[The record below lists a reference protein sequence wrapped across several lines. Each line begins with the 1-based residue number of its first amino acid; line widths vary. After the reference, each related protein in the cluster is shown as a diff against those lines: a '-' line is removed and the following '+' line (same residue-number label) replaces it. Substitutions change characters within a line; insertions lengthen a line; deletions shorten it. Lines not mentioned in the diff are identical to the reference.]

1 MDKAKKTKLKRII
14 AAVCAVA
21 VVAVLAA
28 MPLIAKNEAEKE
40 GPQAS
45 ILSGTAQMGSI
56 DTELLGG
63 GQLAEEDAISV
74 KIPASVK
81 LTRFL
86 VENGQAV
93 TEGEAIAGVD
103 RVTVMTAIAEV
114 QDTLDILAE
123 KIEEESEKDTDST
136 VTALAGGTVKILYA
150 EKGES
155 VQDVMLDHGALAVLS
170 LDGLM
175 AVDLT
180 VEEPV
185 AVGTAVTVK
194 LSDGTDAQ
202 GKVALSLA
210 GDVTVTIEDDDYSV
224 GDEVEVEGLGSGQ
237 LYIYSPWNATA
248 YAGTISAVKVSE
260 GRTVKAGDNLMTL
273 SDVGYTAAYR
283 QLVAQRQAYEELMMD
298 LFEMYQTETVTA
310 PCDGVVSGVD
320 ENRVQLLSNT
330 QTFTLSLLA
339 NAPSGSDEMV
349 YTNFA
354 AKVVSVA
361 EGQWNLMVNPEPQDV
376 TDYKDMSLVF
386 IQEETMTQEASL
398 AADMP
403 VYVLVK
409 GDWKQTDAKAGDI
422 LLIAFDEAANPVWA
436 VRIAEEEIPVPDET
450 EPPTEDPTEPPVE
463 EPTDPPAEPPVE
475 GPTEQSTE
483 PSQPDIPTI
492 PNDPTMPSEPTTPDT
507 PTNPSNPGS
516 GNFPS
521 GGGSWGDM
529 NGTGSMGNMNGM
541 GSIGS
546 SGISGITGM
555 DSFLPQEEPTVEL
568 YGMDMAQIAA
578 VTPQD
583 TMTLEITVDELDIRA
598 LQMGM
603 AAAVKINA
611 LGGEKFTAAITS
623 VSNTGANN
631 GGSSKFTVELTM
643 ERAENMLVG
652 MNASASLVLN
662 TTVDTLTIPASALVE
677 EGTKTLVYTGYDEEN
692 ECLTSPVEVTTGVSD
707 GENVQIL
714 EGLADGDSYYYAYYD
729 TLEISYTP
737 DFGGGGMMFGR

>member
-28 MPLIAKNEAEKE
+28 MPLIAKSEAEKD

-45 ILSGTAQMGSI
+45 ILSGTVQMGSI
-56 DTELLGG
+56 DTELIGG

-81 LTRFL
+81 LTRFF

-123 KIEEESEKDTDST
+123 EIEAESEKDTNST

-180 VEEPV
+180 VEESV

-194 LSDGTDAQ
+194 LSDGTEAE
-202 GKVALSLA
+202 GKVTLSL
-210 GDVTVTIEDDDYSV
+210 GGNITVTIEDDDYPV

-260 GRTVKAGDNLMTL
+260 GRTVKAGDTLMTL

-283 QLVAQRQAYEELMMD
+283 QLVAQRQAYEELMMN
-298 LFEMYQTETVTA
+298 LFEMYQTETITA

-320 ENRVQLLSNT
+320 KNSVQLLSNT
-330 QTFTLSLLA
+330 QQFTLSLLA
-339 NAPSGSDEMV
+339 NAPSGNDEMV
-349 YTNFA
+349 YTNFS
-354 AKVVSVA
+354 AKVVSAA
-361 EGQWNLMVNPEPQDV
+361 EGQWNLLVNPEPQDV
-376 TDYKDMSLVF
+376 TDYKDLSGVS
-386 IQEETMTQEASL
+386 IREEAMTQEASL
-398 AADMP
+398 AADIP

-422 LLIAFDEAANPVWA
+422 LLIAFDDAANPVWA
-436 VRIAEEEIPVPDET
+436 VRIAEAADDP
-450 EPPTEDPTEPPVE
+450 EPPTEPEQPTEPSEPVE
-463 EPTDPPAEPPVE
+463 PPTEPDVPDEPTIPNEP
-475 GPTEQSTE
+475 TT
-483 PSQPDIPTI
+483 PSEPTI
-492 PNDPTMPSEPTTPDT
+492 PNDPTMPSEPTIPDT

-521 GGGSWGDM
+521 GGGNWGDM
-529 NGTGSMGNMNGM
+529 NGTGSMGNMSGM
-541 GSIGS
+541 GS

-555 DSFLPQEEPTVEL
+555 DGFLPQEEPTVEL

-603 AAAVKINA
+603 AAEVKINA

-652 MNASASLVLN
+652 MNASVSLVLN

-677 EGTKTLVYTGYDEEN
+677 EGTKTLVYTGYDAEN

-714 EGLADGDSYYYAYYD
+714 EGLTDGDSYYYAYYD

>member
-28 MPLIAKNEAEKE
+28 MPLIAKNEAEKD
-40 GPQAS
+40 GPRAS

-56 DTELLGG
+56 NTELIGG

-180 VEEPV
+180 VEDPV

-194 LSDGTDAQ
+194 LSDGTEAQ
-202 GKVALSLA
+202 GKVALSFA
-210 GDVTVTIEDDDYSV
+210 GDVTVTIEDDDYLV
-224 GDEVEVEGLGSGQ
+224 GDEVKVEGLGSGQ

-260 GRTVKAGDNLMTL
+260 GKTVKAGDTLMTL

-298 LFEMYQTETVTA
+298 LFEMYQTETITA

-320 ENRVQLLSNT
+320 ENSVQLLSNT

-398 AADMP
+398 AADIP

-409 GDWKQTDAKAGDI
+409 GDWKQTDAKAGDF
-422 LLIAFDEAANPVWA
+422 LLIAFDDAANPVWA

-475 GPTEQSTE
+475 GPTEQPTE

-529 NGTGSMGNMNGM
+529 NGTGSMGNMGGM

-568 YGMDMAQIAA
+568 YGMDIAQIAA

-598 LQMGM
+598 LRMGM
-603 AAAVKINA
+603 AAEVKINA
-611 LGGEKFTAAITS
+611 LGGEKFTAAITA

-737 DFGGGGMMFGR
+737 DFGGGGMMFG

>member
-14 AAVCAVA
+14 AALCAVA
-21 VVAVLAA
+21 VVGVLAA
-28 MPLIAKNEAEKE
+28 MPLIAKNEAQKD

-45 ILSGTAQMGSI
+45 ILSGTVQMGSI
-56 DTELLGG
+56 DTELIGG
-63 GQLAEEDAISV
+63 GQLAEEDAITV

-86 VENGQAV
+86 VENGQTI

-114 QDTLDILAE
+114 QDTLDILAGE
-123 KIEEESEKDTDST
+123 IEAESEKDTDST

-180 VEEPV
+180 VEESV

-194 LSDGTDAQ
+194 LSDGTEAE
-202 GKVALSLA
+202 GKVALSLG
-210 GDVTVTIEDDDYSV
+210 GDITVTIEDDDYPV
-224 GDEVEVEGLGSGQ
+224 GDEVEVEDLGSGK

-248 YAGTISAVKVSE
+248 YAGTISAVRVSE
-260 GRTVKAGDNLMTL
+260 GRSVKAGDTLMTL

-298 LFEMYQTETVTA
+298 LFEMYQTETITA

-320 ENRVQLLSNT
+320 NNSVQLLSNT
-330 QTFTLSLLA
+330 RKFTLSLLA
-339 NAPSGSDEMV
+339 NAPSGNDEMA
-349 YTNFA
+349 YTNFTA
-354 AKVVSVA
+354 RVVSTE
-361 EGQWNLMVNPEPQDV
+361 EGQWNLLVDPEPQDV
-376 TDYKDMSLVF
+376 TDYKDLSGVS
-386 IQEETMTQEASL
+386 IREETMTQEASL
-398 AADMP
+398 TADMP

-409 GDWKQTDAKAGDI
+409 GDWKQTDARAGDI
-422 LLIAFDEAANPVWA
+422 ILIAFDDAANPVWA

-450 EPPTEDPTEPPVE
+450 EPPIEDSTEPPTEEPTEPPAEPPVE
-463 EPTDPPAEPPVE
+463 EPTEQ
-475 GPTEQSTE
+475 PTE
-483 PSQPDIPTI
+483 PLQPDIPSE
-492 PNDPTMPSEPTTPDT
+492 PTMPSEPTPPDT
-507 PTNPSNPGS
+507 PTEPSNPGS

-521 GGGSWGDM
+521 GGGNWGDM
-529 NGTGSMGNMNGM
+529 NGTGSMGNMSGM

-546 SGISGITGM
+546 SGISGMEG
-555 DSFLPQEEPTVEL
+555 FLPQEEPTVEL

-578 VTPQD
+578 VTPQG
-583 TMTLEITVDELDIRA
+583 TMTLEIAVDELDIRS
-598 LQMGM
+598 LRLGM
-603 AAAVKINA
+603 AAEVKINA

-643 ERAENMLVG
+643 DRAENMLVG

-677 EGTKTLVYTGYDEEN
+677 EGTRTLVYTGYDEEN
-692 ECLTSPVEVTTGVSD
+692 QSLTGPVEVTTGVSD
-707 GENVQIL
+707 GEHVQIL
-714 EGLADGDSYYYAYYD
+714 AGLTDGDGYYYAYYD

-737 DFGGGGMMFGR
+737 DFGGGMMFGR

>member
-28 MPLIAKNEAEKE
+28 MPLIAKSEAEKD

-45 ILSGTAQMGSI
+45 ILSGTVQMGSI
-56 DTELLGG
+56 DTELIGG

-194 LSDGTDAQ
+194 LSDGTEAQ

-210 GDVTVTIEDDDYSV
+210 GDVTVTIEDDDYPV

-260 GRTVKAGDNLMTL
+260 GRTVKAGDTLMTL

-283 QLVAQRQAYEELMMD
+283 QLVVQRQAYEELMMD
-298 LFEMYQTETVTA
+298 LFDMYQTETITA

-320 ENRVQLLSNT
+320 ENSVQLLSNT
-330 QTFTLSLLA
+330 QQFTLSLLA
-339 NAPSGSDEMV
+339 NAPSGNDEMG
-349 YTNFA
+349 YNNFA
-354 AKVVSVA
+354 AKVVSAA
-361 EGQWNLMVNPEPQDV
+361 EGQWNLLVNPEPQDV
-376 TDYKDMSLVF
+376 TDYKDLSGVS
-386 IQEETMTQEASL
+386 IREEAMTQEASL
-398 AADMP
+398 AADIP

-422 LLIAFDEAANPVWA
+422 LLIAFDDAANPVWA
-436 VRIAEEEIPVPDET
+436 VRIAEAADDP
-450 EPPTEDPTEPPVE
+450 EPPTEDPTEPPTEMPSEPEV
-463 EPTDPPAEPPVE
+463 PTD
-475 GPTEQSTE
+475 
-483 PSQPDIPTI
+483 PTI
-492 PNDPTMPSEPTTPDT
+492 PNDPTMPSEPTISNDPTMPSEPSTPDT
-507 PTNPSNPGS
+507 PTEPSNPGG

-529 NGTGSMGNMNGM
+529 NGTGSMGNMSGM

-583 TMTLEITVDELDIRA
+583 TITLEITVDELDIRA

-603 AAAVKINA
+603 AAEVKINA

-623 VSNTGANN
+623 VSNTGTNN

-662 TTVDTLTIPASALVE
+662 PTVDALTIPASALVE

>member
-63 GQLAEEDAISV
+63 GQLAEEDAITV

-114 QDTLDILAE
+114 QNTLEILAE

-194 LSDGTDAQ
+194 LSNGTDAQ

-210 GDVTVTIEDDDYSV
+210 GDVTVTIEDDDYPV

-260 GRTVKAGDNLMTL
+260 GRTVKAGDTLMTL

-298 LFEMYQTETVTA
+298 LFEMYQTETITA

-320 ENRVQLLSNT
+320 ENSVQLLSNT
-330 QTFTLSLLA
+330 QQFTLSLLA
-339 NAPSGSDEMV
+339 NAPSGNDEMV

-354 AKVVSVA
+354 AKVVSTEA
-361 EGQWNLMVNPEPQDV
+361 GQWNLLVNPEPQDV
-376 TDYKDMSLVF
+376 TDYKDLSGVS
-386 IQEETMTQEASL
+386 IQEENLTQEASL
-398 AADMP
+398 AADIP

-422 LLIAFDEAANPVWA
+422 LLIAFDDAANPVWA

-475 GPTEQSTE
+475 EPTEQPTE

-507 PTNPSNPGS
+507 PTSPSNPGS

-521 GGGSWGDM
+521 SGGNWGDM
-529 NGTGSMGNMNGM
+529 NGTGSMGNMGGM

-546 SGISGITGM
+546 SDISGITGM

-603 AAAVKINA
+603 AAEVKINA
-611 LGGEKFTAAITS
+611 LGGEKFNAAITA

-643 ERAENMLVG
+643 DRAENMLVG
-652 MNASASLVLN
+652 MNTSASLVLN

-714 EGLADGDSYYYAYYD
+714 DGLAEGDSYYYAYYD

-737 DFGGGGMMFGR
+737 DFGGGGMMFG

>member
-63 GQLAEEDAISV
+63 GQLAEEDAITV

-86 VENGQAV
+86 VENGQSV
-93 TEGEAIAGVD
+93 TEGEAIAAVD

-114 QDTLDILAE
+114 QNTLEILAE

-180 VEEPV
+180 VEESV

-210 GDVTVTIEDDDYSV
+210 GDVTVTIEDDDYPV

-298 LFEMYQTETVTA
+298 LFEMYQTETITA

-320 ENRVQLLSNT
+320 ENSVQLLSNT

-398 AADMP
+398 AADIP

-409 GDWKQTDAKAGDI
+409 GDWKQTDAKAGDF
-422 LLIAFDEAANPVWA
+422 LLIAFDDAANPVWA

-475 GPTEQSTE
+475 GPTEQPTE

-529 NGTGSMGNMNGM
+529 NGTGSMGNMGGM

-568 YGMDMAQIAA
+568 YGMDIAQIAA

-598 LQMGM
+598 LRMGM
-603 AAAVKINA
+603 AAEVKINA
-611 LGGEKFTAAITS
+611 LGGEKFTAAITA

-737 DFGGGGMMFGR
+737 DFGGGGMMFG

>member
-28 MPLIAKNEAEKE
+28 MPLIAKSEAEKD

-45 ILSGTAQMGSI
+45 ILSGTVQMGSI
-56 DTELLGG
+56 DTELIGG
-63 GQLAEEDAISV
+63 GQLAEEDAIDV
-74 KIPASVK
+74 KIPSAVK

-123 KIEEESEKDTDST
+123 EIEAESEKDTDST

-180 VEEPV
+180 VEESV

-194 LSDGTDAQ
+194 FSDGTEAG

-210 GDVTVTIEDDDYSV
+210 GDVTVTVEDDDYPV

-260 GRTVKAGDNLMTL
+260 GRTVKAGDTLMTL

-298 LFEMYQTETVTA
+298 LFEMYQTETIIA
-310 PCDGVVSGVD
+310 PCDGLISGVD
-320 ENRVQLLSNT
+320 SNSVQLLSNT
-330 QTFTLSLLA
+330 QQFTLSLLA
-339 NAPSGSDEMV
+339 NAPSGNDEMV

-354 AKVVSVA
+354 AKVVSTE

-376 TDYKDMSLVF
+376 TDYKDLSGVS
-386 IQEETMTQEASL
+386 IREEAMTQEASL
-398 AADMP
+398 AADIP

-422 LLIAFDEAANPVWA
+422 LLIAFDDAANPVWA
-436 VRIAEEEIPVPDET
+436 VRIAEAADPEPPTEEPT
-450 EPPTEDPTEPPVE
+450 EPPTEPDVPD
-463 EPTDPPAEPPVE
+463 EPTIPNEP
-475 GPTEQSTE
+475 TT
-483 PSQPDIPTI
+483 PSEPTI
-492 PNDPTMPSEPTTPDT
+492 PNDPTMPSEPTIPDT

-521 GGGSWGDM
+521 GGGNWGDM
-529 NGTGSMGNMNGM
+529 NDTGSMGNMSGM
-541 GSIGS
+541 GSIGGS
-546 SGISGITGM
+546 NISGITGM

-578 VTPQD
+578 VTPQG

-598 LQMGM
+598 LRMGM
-603 AAAVKINA
+603 TAAVKINA
-611 LGGEKFTAAITS
+611 LGGEKFNAAITA

-643 ERAENMLVG
+643 DRAENMLVG

-662 TTVDTLTIPASALVE
+662 TTVDALTIPASALVE
-677 EGTKTLVYTGYDEEN
+677 EGTKSLVYTGYDEEN
-692 ECLTSPVEVTTGVSD
+692 ECLTGPVEVTTGVSD

-714 EGLADGDSYYYAYYD
+714 EGLADGDGYYYAYYD

>member
-28 MPLIAKNEAEKE
+28 MPLISKNEAEKD

-45 ILSGTAQMGSI
+45 ILSGTVQMGSI
-56 DTELLGG
+56 DTELIGG
-63 GQLAEEDAISV
+63 GQLAEEDAITV

-86 VENGQAV
+86 VSNGQTV

-123 KIEEESEKDTDST
+123 EIEAESEKDTDST

-180 VEEPV
+180 VEESV

-194 LSDGTDAQ
+194 LSDGTETE
-202 GKVALSLA
+202 GKVALSLG
-210 GDVTVTIEDDDYSV
+210 GDVTITMEDDDYPV
-224 GDEVEVEGLGSGQ
+224 GDEVTVEGLGSGE

-248 YAGTISAVKVSE
+248 YAGTISSIKVTE
-260 GRTVKAGDNLMTL
+260 GKTVKAGDTLMTL

-283 QLVAQRQAYEELMMD
+283 QLVAQRQAYEELMLD
-298 LFEMYQTETVTA
+298 LFKMYQTETITA
-310 PCDGVVSGVD
+310 PADGVVSGVD
-320 ENRVQLLSNT
+320 ENSVQLLSNT
-330 QTFTLSLLA
+330 QKFTLSLLA
-339 NAPSGSDEMV
+339 NAPSGNDEMV

-354 AKVVSVA
+354 ARVVSTA
-361 EGQWNLMVNPEPQDV
+361 EGQWNLLVNPEPQDV
-376 TDYKDMSLVF
+376 NDYKDLSGVSNS
-386 IQEETMTQEASL
+386 EEAMTQEATL
-398 AADMP
+398 TADIP

-409 GDWKQTDAKAGDI
+409 GGWKQTDAKAGDI

-436 VRIAEEEIPVPDET
+436 VRIAEGKVPVPDET
-450 EPPTEDPTEPPVE
+450 EPPTEEPTEPPMEEPTEPPTEPPVE
-463 EPTDPPAEPPVE
+463 ESTEQPTDPF
-475 GPTEQSTE
+475 
-483 PSQPDIPTI
+483 QPDI

-507 PTNPSNPGS
+507 PTNPSNPG

-521 GGGSWGDM
+521 GGGNWGDM
-529 NGTGSMGNMNGM
+529 NGTGSMGNMSGM
-541 GSIGS
+541 GSISGS
-546 SGISGITGM
+546 GMSGITDM
-555 DSFLPQEEPTVEL
+555 DGFLPQEEPTVEL
-568 YGMDMAQIAA
+568 YGMDVAQVAA

-598 LQMGM
+598 LRMGM
-603 AAAVKINA
+603 AAEVKINA

-643 ERAENMLVG
+643 DRAENMLVG

-692 ECLTSPVEVTTGVSD
+692 KCLTGAVEVTTGVSD
-707 GENVQIL
+707 GDTVQIL
-714 EGLADGDSYYYAYYD
+714 EGLADGETYYYAYYD

-737 DFGGGGMMFGR
+737 DFGGGGFMFG